1 MTSKAASGVLTP
13 EQEQVKL
20 FEEANNV
27 VNAQG
32 FYMKRCLVRPMRERR
47 LREDETCQSRHGI
60 KRRKREKAKKQKQF
74 FFFSATDTHFRTI
87 TN

>member
-1 MTSKAASGVLTP
+1 MTSKASSGVLTP

-32 FYMKRCLVRPMRERR
+32 FYMKRCLVRKRKKERF
-47 LREDETCQSRHGI
+47 
-60 KRRKREKAKKQKQF
+60 RRR
-74 FFFSATDTHFRTI
+74 R
-87 TN
+87 